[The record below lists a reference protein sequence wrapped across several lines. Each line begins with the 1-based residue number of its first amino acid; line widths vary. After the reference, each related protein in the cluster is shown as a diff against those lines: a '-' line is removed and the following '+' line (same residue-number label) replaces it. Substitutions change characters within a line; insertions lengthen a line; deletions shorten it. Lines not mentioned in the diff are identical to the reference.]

1 MGGVGSGGKRPG
13 AGRKPKSEV
22 ARALD
27 GGAGHRP
34 KVVAHPSSPVEPPP
48 PVLPALDESDCPNE
62 LTHEERLVWLELA
75 PHAKLARTL
84 TESTSLGFRM
94 LCKNIALSNRYYASV
109 LDCGG
114 ANHRG
119 LIQRID
125 AELLRFSLAPCGKPV
140 AHPEA
145 EKPAI
150 DPMKARYFGR
160 R

>member
-1 MGGVGSGGKRPG
+1 MANGHGGGRPG
-13 AGRKPKSEV
+13 SGRKPKSEV
-22 ARALD
+22 ARSLD
-27 GGAGHRP
+27 GGAGHRA
-34 KVVAHPSSPVEPPP
+34 KVLAHPSAPVDPPP
-48 PVLPALDESDCPNE
+48 PVLPQLDESDCPNE
-62 LTHEERLVWLELA
+62 LTHEERLIWLELA
-75 PHAKLARTL
+75 PHAKLNRTL

-114 ANHRG
+114 PNHRG

-140 AHPEA
+140 A
-145 EKPAI
+145 PAAVEVPAV
-150 DPMKARYFGR
+150 DPVKARYFGR